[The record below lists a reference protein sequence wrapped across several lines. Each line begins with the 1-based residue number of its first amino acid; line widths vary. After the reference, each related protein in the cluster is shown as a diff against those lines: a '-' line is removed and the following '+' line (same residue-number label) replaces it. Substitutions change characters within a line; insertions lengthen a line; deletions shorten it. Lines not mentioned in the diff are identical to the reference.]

1 MTSAQQSADAARL
14 GRSAR
19 SPGPAAASDPGDAE
33 RVSSAVATGLDASI
47 CVPMSRCARLLRVL
61 PLVLLVALAVPTAAS
76 ANAFQQVL
84 QNFLKN
90 HGYINP
96 CTLSEATLNAALGEI
111 PNDYQQYASDIQRAI
126 HAPTPPPTQGPT
138 APTVKAAKP
147 VFRVQAP
154 PTPPAV
160 TKQTQ
165 DTGTV
170 YPAETVAA
178 HTSSGPPAALV
189 ILGALAAAL
198 GLVGLLAALSRAL
211 GLEPR
216 WSLGVRHAFGEA
228 GYRTAGVWAEFT
240 DWVRLGR

>member
-1 MTSAQQSADAARL
+1 
-14 GRSAR
+14 
-19 SPGPAAASDPGDAE
+19 
-33 RVSSAVATGLDASI
+33 
-47 CVPMSRCARLLRVL
+47 MSRCARLLRVL
-61 PLVLLVALAVPTAAS
+61 PLVLLVALAVPAAAS

-96 CTLSEATLNAALGEI
+96 CTLSEGTLTAALHEI
-111 PNDYQQYASDIQRAI
+111 PNDYQQYAPDIQRAI
-126 HAPTPPPTQGPT
+126 HAALAARAAGQCSGVTKSATPPPLPAAPTPPPTQGPT
-138 APTVKAAKP
+138 TTVKPAKP

-160 TKQTQ
+160 TQQ
-165 DTGTV
+165 ARDTGTV

-178 HTSSGPPAALV
+178 HTASGPPAALIV
-189 ILGALAAAL
+189 LGALAAAL
-198 GLVGLLAALSRAL
+198 ALVGLFAALSRAL

>member
-1 MTSAQQSADAARL
+1 
-14 GRSAR
+14 
-19 SPGPAAASDPGDAE
+19 
-33 RVSSAVATGLDASI
+33 
-47 CVPMSRCARLLRVL
+47 MSRCARLLRVL

-126 HAPTPPPTQGPT
+126 HAALAALAAGQCSGVTKAATPPPIAAAPTPPPTQGPT

-189 ILGALAAAL
+189 ILGALAAGL

>member
-1 MTSAQQSADAARL
+1 
-14 GRSAR
+14 
-19 SPGPAAASDPGDAE
+19 
-33 RVSSAVATGLDASI
+33 
-47 CVPMSRCARLLRVL
+47 MSRCARLLRVL
-61 PLVLLVALAVPTAAS
+61 PLVVLAALAVPTTAS

-84 QNFLKN
+84 QNFLGN

-126 HAPTPPPTQGPT
+126 HAALAARAAGQCSGVTKAATPPPIPAAPTPPPTQGPT

-147 VFRVQAP
+147 VFRVQTP

-160 TKQTQ
+160 THPTQ

-198 GLVGLLAALSRAL
+198 ALVGLYAALTRAL

>member
-1 MTSAQQSADAARL
+1 
-14 GRSAR
+14 
-19 SPGPAAASDPGDAE
+19 
-33 RVSSAVATGLDASI
+33 
-47 CVPMSRCARLLRVL
+47 MSRRARLLRVL
-61 PLVLLVALAVPTAAS
+61 PVVLLVALAVPAAAS

-126 HAPTPPPTQGPT
+126 HAALAARAAGQCSGVTKAAAPPPIAVAPTLPPTQGPT
-138 APTVKAAKP
+138 TPTIKAAKP

-189 ILGALAAAL
+189 VLGALALAL